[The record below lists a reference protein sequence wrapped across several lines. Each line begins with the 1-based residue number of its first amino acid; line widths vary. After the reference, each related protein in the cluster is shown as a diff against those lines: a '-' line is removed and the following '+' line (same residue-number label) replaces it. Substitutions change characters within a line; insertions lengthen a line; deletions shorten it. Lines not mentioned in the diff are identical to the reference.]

1 MRQCNQ
7 PAGLLRALQVPNGAA
22 GFYLLGRIYQLSN
35 RHSAAIAYYS
45 TAVQLD
51 PMMWSAYEELCSLGA
66 RAGRGRHGGRGRP
79 GGGNLSWQAHWN
91 AGLWALSGL

>member
-1 MRQCNQ
+1 MRGR
-7 PAGLLRALQVPNGAA
+7 PAVEAFKGMPGSAKCGEELQLNYAAKLIYGLYSSLMVVLFLLQVPNGAA

-51 PMMWSAYEELCSLGA
+51 PMMWSAYEELCTLG
-66 RAGRGRHGGRGRP
+66 G
-79 GGGNLSWQAHWN
+79 
-91 AGLWALSGL
+91 